1 MLANFFKKMKNRNEF
16 YVVLDNKK
24 YAFDVKKIKDVC
36 FVENE
41 SDREITEGF
50 EHDGNGLSMT
60 SKIIR
65 EYRSNSNDQ
74 NSMIVYDVVKL
85 LILKILESDS
95 TDFNDNLGLVIAI
108 NTCIDMGII
117 YEIND

>member
-1 MLANFFKKMKNRNEF
+1 MSAKNKYFLTLNDR
-16 YVVLDNKK
+16 K
-24 YAFDVKKIKDVC
+24 YAFNIKKIQDVC

-50 EHDGNGLSMT
+50 EHNGNELAMT

-95 TDFNDNLGLVIAI
+95 TAFNDNLGLIVAL

-117 YEIND
+117 YEINE